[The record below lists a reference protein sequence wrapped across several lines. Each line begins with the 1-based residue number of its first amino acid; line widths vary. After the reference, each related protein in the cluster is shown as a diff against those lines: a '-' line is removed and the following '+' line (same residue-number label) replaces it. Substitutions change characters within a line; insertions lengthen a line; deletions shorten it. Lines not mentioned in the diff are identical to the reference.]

1 MPETTKLH
9 PKQPVAAALASR
21 AAVRPALRQGGA
33 FALGLAGGW
42 AVLYGTLLPFGLG
55 LTLGLPADCFAAC
68 AAGAALSILFHGFG
82 AFSLDSLCLLCAVGA
97 AVAARWLWPGRL
109 RPAFLAGCGALVLG
123 GACFALGPG
132 GAGFTLVFFCGAD
145 ALLAGGFG
153 YALQRFPPEK
163 PGFGTLL
170 AASAVA
176 AALGGLRFG
185 PLCLGVAV
193 CAMVDAALCCR
204 GQEKPALA
212 FSAFTGAALCAADPS
227 LAPVAVGLCCGT
239 AAAVL
244 LAPGRRAETLAACA
258 GGAALSI
265 LFHGFGAFSLDSLC
279 LLCAVGAAVAARWLW
294 PGRLRPAFLAGC
306 GALVLGGACFALGP
320 GGAGFTLVFFCG
332 ADALLAG
339 GFGYAL
345 QRFPPEKP
353 GFGTLL
359 AASAVAAAL
368 GGLRFGP
375 LCLGA
380 AACAMVD
387 AALCCRGQEKPALA
401 FAAFTGAALCAA
413 DPSLAPAA
421 VGLCCGTA
429 AAVLLVPGRRA
440 ETLAACA
447 GGCVLGVLCV
457 PAPGTA
463 LPLLLSAGLGLA
475 APAFFPKHWLTPVP
489 EAPAPPEEPPRLSA
503 AATRL
508 EAVAESLSSLAE
520 TVNAVYDAFP
530 RRCDT
535 FRWVIDNTHDSLC
548 FNCGRRETCWKQEYT
563 ATLEGMNALRSILEQ
578 QGHLQTSD
586 LPGQL
591 SRCIHPA
598 ALCAAANRSFAL
610 YRSRK
615 EAHVHAEAMRTAL
628 TEQYSA
634 MADALSVLSEQ
645 LGRPGNP
652 EPYKSGR
659 VAAFFASLGTP
670 PLECAVTLDDLGR
683 ARAAVTL
690 PRTRFSSPELAA
702 LAQETGRICRRD
714 FDPPQVLSC
723 KGMTTLLFCE
733 KPALRAVFGTAGTAA
748 KGTVSG
754 DAVQQFCSPA
764 AAQMILCDGMGTGR
778 PAAVDGSL
786 AAELTARLLKA
797 GFTAE
802 LAARLVNVALA
813 LKSDEESGATLDL
826 ISVDLYTGTARIF
839 KAGAAPGFLVHGGRA
854 RPVGDISLP
863 IGILGGVN
871 GQSRVVHLAAGD
883 YAVLVSDGLLV
894 DGPGWVAKQLEL
906 SAAAGDPP
914 EKVAQILVET
924 ARARAEQT
932 GRPDDITAAVLRL
945 EPCGH

>member
-1 MPETTKLH
+1 M
-9 PKQPVAAALASR
+9 
-21 AAVRPALRQGGA
+21 
-33 FALGLAGGW
+33 
-42 AVLYGTLLPFGLG
+42 
-55 LTLGLPADCFAAC
+55 
-68 AAGAALSILFHGFG
+68 
-82 AFSLDSLCLLCAVGA
+82 
-97 AVAARWLWPGRL
+97 
-109 RPAFLAGCGALVLG
+109 
-123 GACFALGPG
+123 
-132 GAGFTLVFFCGAD
+132 
-145 ALLAGGFG
+145 
-153 YALQRFPPEK
+153 
-163 PGFGTLL
+163 
-170 AASAVA
+170 
-176 AALGGLRFG
+176 
-185 PLCLGVAV
+185 
-193 CAMVDAALCCR
+193 
-204 GQEKPALA
+204 
-212 FSAFTGAALCAADPS
+212 
-227 LAPVAVGLCCGT
+227 
-239 AAAVL
+239 
-244 LAPGRRAETLAACA
+244 
-258 GGAALSI
+258 
-265 LFHGFGAFSLDSLC
+265 
-279 LLCAVGAAVAARWLW
+279 
-294 PGRLRPAFLAGC
+294 
-306 GALVLGGACFALGP
+306 
-320 GGAGFTLVFFCG
+320 
-332 ADALLAG
+332 
-339 GFGYAL
+339 
-345 QRFPPEKP
+345 
-353 GFGTLL
+353 
-359 AASAVAAAL
+359 
-368 GGLRFGP
+368 
-375 LCLGA
+375 
-380 AACAMVD
+380 
-387 AALCCRGQEKPALA
+387 
-401 FAAFTGAALCAA
+401 
-413 DPSLAPAA
+413 
-421 VGLCCGTA
+421 
-429 AAVLLVPGRRA
+429 
-440 ETLAACA
+440 
-447 GGCVLGVLCV
+447 LGVLCV

-475 APAFFPKHWLTPVP
+475 APAFFPKHWLTPMP
-489 EAPAPPEEPPRLSA
+489 ETPAPPEEPPRLSA

-563 ATLEGMNALRSILEQ
+563 ATLEGMNALRPILEQ
-578 QGHLQTSD
+578 QGHLQASD

-683 ARAAVTL
+683 TRAAVTL

-733 KPALRAVFGTAGTAA
+733 KPALRAVFGSAGTAA

-914 EKVAQILVET
+914 DKVARILVET

>member
-42 AVLYGTLLPFGLG
+42 AVLYGALLPFGLG

-185 PLCLGVAV
+185 PLCLGV
-193 CAMVDAALCCR
+193 
-204 GQEKPALA
+204 
-212 FSAFTGAALCAADPS
+212 
-227 LAPVAVGLCCGT
+227 
-239 AAAVL
+239 
-244 LAPGRRAETLAACA
+244 
-258 GGAALSI
+258 
-265 LFHGFGAFSLDSLC
+265 
-279 LLCAVGAAVAARWLW
+279 
-294 PGRLRPAFLAGC
+294 
-306 GALVLGGACFALGP
+306 
-320 GGAGFTLVFFCG
+320 
-332 ADALLAG
+332 
-339 GFGYAL
+339 
-345 QRFPPEKP
+345 
-353 GFGTLL
+353 
-359 AASAVAAAL
+359 
-368 GGLRFGP
+368 
-375 LCLGA
+375 

-563 ATLEGMNALRSILEQ
+563 ATLEGMNALRPILEQ
-578 QGHLQTSD
+578 QGHLQASD

-670 PLECAVTLDDLGR
+670 PLECAVTLDNLGR

-690 PRTRFSSPELAA
+690 PRTRFFSPELAA

-914 EKVAQILVET
+914 EKVARILVET

>member
-42 AVLYGTLLPFGLG
+42 AVLYGALLPLGLG

-68 AAGAALSILFHGFG
+68 AA
-82 AFSLDSLCLLCAVGA
+82 
-97 AVAARWLWPGRL
+97 
-109 RPAFLAGCGALVLG
+109 
-123 GACFALGPG
+123 
-132 GAGFTLVFFCGAD
+132 
-145 ALLAGGFG
+145 
-153 YALQRFPPEK
+153 
-163 PGFGTLL
+163 
-170 AASAVA
+170 
-176 AALGGLRFG
+176 
-185 PLCLGVAV
+185 
-193 CAMVDAALCCR
+193 
-204 GQEKPALA
+204 
-212 FSAFTGAALCAADPS
+212 
-227 LAPVAVGLCCGT
+227 
-239 AAAVL
+239 
-244 LAPGRRAETLAACA
+244 
-258 GGAALSI
+258 GAALSI

-429 AAVLLVPGRRA
+429 AAVLLAPGRRA

-489 EAPAPPEEPPRLSA
+489 EAPAPPEEPP
-503 AATRL
+503 RL

-563 ATLEGMNALRSILEQ
+563 ATLEGMNALRPILEQ

-723 KGMTTLLFCE
+723 KGITTLLFCE

-754 DAVQQFCSPA
+754 DAVQQFCSPT

-914 EKVAQILVET
+914 EKVARILVET

>member
-1 MPETTKLH
+1 M
-9 PKQPVAAALASR
+9 
-21 AAVRPALRQGGA
+21 
-33 FALGLAGGW
+33 
-42 AVLYGTLLPFGLG
+42 
-55 LTLGLPADCFAAC
+55 
-68 AAGAALSILFHGFG
+68 
-82 AFSLDSLCLLCAVGA
+82 
-97 AVAARWLWPGRL
+97 
-109 RPAFLAGCGALVLG
+109 LG
-123 GACFALGPG
+123 GVCFALGPG

-170 AASAVA
+170 AASVVA

-185 PLCLGVAV
+185 PLC
-193 CAMVDAALCCR
+193 
-204 GQEKPALA
+204 P
-212 FSAFTGAALCAADPS
+212 
-227 LAPVAVGLCCGT
+227 
-239 AAAVL
+239 
-244 LAPGRRAETLAACA
+244 
-258 GGAALSI
+258 
-265 LFHGFGAFSLDSLC
+265 
-279 LLCAVGAAVAARWLW
+279 
-294 PGRLRPAFLAGC
+294 
-306 GALVLGGACFALGP
+306 
-320 GGAGFTLVFFCG
+320 
-332 ADALLAG
+332 
-339 GFGYAL
+339 
-345 QRFPPEKP
+345 
-353 GFGTLL
+353 
-359 AASAVAAAL
+359 
-368 GGLRFGP
+368 
-375 LCLGA
+375 GA

-429 AAVLLVPGRRA
+429 AAVLLAPGRRA

-457 PAPGTA
+457 PASGTA
-463 LPLLLSAGLGLA
+463 LPLLLSTGLGLA

-489 EAPAPPEEPPRLSA
+489 ETPAPPEEPPRLSA

-563 ATLEGMNALRSILEQ
+563 ATLEGMNALRPILEQ

-683 ARAAVTL
+683 TRAAVTL

-914 EKVAQILVET
+914 EKVARILVET

>member
-1 MPETTKLH
+1 MTERMGVLSSDGRCL
-9 PKQPVAAALASR
+9 QPSPLAARAMLRPAAR
-21 AAVRPALRQGGA
+21 RLAAVGIG
-33 FALGLAGGW
+33 FAGGW
-42 AVLYGTLLPFGLG
+42 AVLYGALMPFGLG
-55 LTLGLPADCFAAC
+55 LTLGLAEDCFAPC
-68 AAGAALSILFHGFG
+68 AAGAALGLLLHGLG
-82 AFSLDSLCLLCAVGA
+82 ALSLRSLCQLCALGA
-97 AVAARWLWPGRL
+97 AVAARWLLPQKFM
-109 RPAFLAGCGALVLG
+109 PVALAGCGTLTGMAL
-123 GACFALGPG
+123 CFALGSSG
-132 GAGFTLVFFCGAD
+132 GADLLLYSAAD
-145 ALLAGGFG
+145 ALLAAGIGFG
-153 YALQRFPPEK
+153 LRKFAPER
-163 PGFGTLL
+163 PGMGTLL
-170 AASAVA
+170 VGAAVA
-176 AALGGLRFG
+176 AALGSVRWGWFS
-185 PLCLGVAV
+185 PGVLA
-193 CAMVDAALCCR
+193 CAAAELALCCR
-204 GQEKPALA
+204 AQKLAALSG
-212 FSAFTGAALCAADPS
+212 SAVLGAALCAADPA
-227 LAPVAVGLCCGT
+227 LAPAAAGLGCAT
-239 AAAVL
+239 AAAAV
-244 LAPGRRAETLAACA
+244 LAPGRRVETLAA
-258 GGAALSI
+258 
-265 LFHGFGAFSLDSLC
+265 
-279 LLCAVGAAVAARWLW
+279 
-294 PGRLRPAFLAGC
+294 
-306 GALVLGGACFALGP
+306 
-320 GGAGFTLVFFCG
+320 
-332 ADALLAG
+332 
-339 GFGYAL
+339 Y
-345 QRFPPEKP
+345 
-353 GFGTLL
+353 
-359 AASAVAAAL
+359 
-368 GGLRFGP
+368 
-375 LCLGA
+375 
-380 AACAMVD
+380 
-387 AALCCRGQEKPALA
+387 
-401 FAAFTGAALCAA
+401 
-413 DPSLAPAA
+413 
-421 VGLCCGTA
+421 
-429 AAVLLVPGRRA
+429 
-440 ETLAACA
+440 A
-447 GGCVLGVLCV
+447 GGCVSGVLCV
-457 PAPGTA
+457 QPPGNAFGLLFSACGGMAVVCLLPGGWLAPVAEPSQSGKNTPAPA
-463 LPLLLSAGLGLA
+463 
-475 APAFFPKHWLTPVP
+475 
-489 EAPAPPEEPPRLSA
+489 RSA
-503 AATRL
+503 AASTRL
-508 EAVAESLSSLAE
+508 EAVAQSLSSLAE
-520 TVNAVYDAFP
+520 TVNAVYEGLP
-530 RRCDT
+530 RRREG
-535 FRWVIDNTHDSLC
+535 FRWVIDNVHDTLC
-548 FNCGRRETCWKQEYT
+548 FNCGRRDTCWKQEYA
-563 ATLEGMNALRSILEQ
+563 ATLEGMEALRPLLESSGGLETAQ
-578 QGHLQTSD
+578 

-690 PRTRFSSPELAA
+690 PRTRFSSPELSA

-754 DAVQQFCSPA
+754 DAVQQFCSPT

-914 EKVAQILVET
+914 EKVARILVET

>member
-1 MPETTKLH
+1 MLRP
-9 PKQPVAAALASR
+9 AARRL
-21 AAVRPALRQGGA
+21 AAVGIG
-33 FALGLAGGW
+33 FAGGW
-42 AVLYGTLLPFGLG
+42 AVLYGALMPFGLG
-55 LTLGLPADCFAAC
+55 LTLGLAEDCFAPC
-68 AAGAALSILFHGFG
+68 AAGAALGLLLHGLG
-82 AFSLDSLCLLCAVGA
+82 ALSLRSLCQLCALGA
-97 AVAARWLWPGRL
+97 AVAARWLLPQKFV
-109 RPAFLAGCGALVLG
+109 PAALAGCGTLTGMAL
-123 GACFALGPG
+123 CFALGSSG
-132 GAGFTLVFFCGAD
+132 GADLLLYSAAD
-145 ALLAGGFG
+145 ALLAAGIGFG
-153 YALQRFPPEK
+153 LRKFAPER
-163 PGFGTLL
+163 PGMGTLL
-170 AASAVA
+170 VGAAVA
-176 AALGGLRFG
+176 AALGSVRWGWFS
-185 PLCLGVAV
+185 PGVLA
-193 CAMVDAALCCR
+193 CAAAELALCCR
-204 GQEKPALA
+204 AQKFAALSG
-212 FSAFTGAALCAADPS
+212 SAVLGAALCAADPA
-227 LAPVAVGLCCGT
+227 LAT
-239 AAAVL
+239 AAAGLGCATAAAAV
-244 LAPGRRAETLAACA
+244 LAPGRRVETLAA
-258 GGAALSI
+258 
-265 LFHGFGAFSLDSLC
+265 
-279 LLCAVGAAVAARWLW
+279 
-294 PGRLRPAFLAGC
+294 
-306 GALVLGGACFALGP
+306 
-320 GGAGFTLVFFCG
+320 
-332 ADALLAG
+332 
-339 GFGYAL
+339 Y
-345 QRFPPEKP
+345 
-353 GFGTLL
+353 
-359 AASAVAAAL
+359 
-368 GGLRFGP
+368 
-375 LCLGA
+375 
-380 AACAMVD
+380 
-387 AALCCRGQEKPALA
+387 
-401 FAAFTGAALCAA
+401 
-413 DPSLAPAA
+413 
-421 VGLCCGTA
+421 
-429 AAVLLVPGRRA
+429 
-440 ETLAACA
+440 A
-447 GGCVLGVLCV
+447 GGCVSGVLCV
-457 PAPGTA
+457 QPPGNAFGLLFSACGGMAVVCLLPGGWLAPVAEPSQSGENTPAPA
-463 LPLLLSAGLGLA
+463 
-475 APAFFPKHWLTPVP
+475 
-489 EAPAPPEEPPRLSA
+489 RSA
-503 AATRL
+503 AASTRL
-508 EAVAESLSSLAE
+508 EAVAQSLSSLAE
-520 TVNAVYDAFP
+520 TVNAVYEGLP
-530 RRCDT
+530 RRREG
-535 FRWVIDNTHDSLC
+535 FRWVIDNVHDTLC

-563 ATLEGMNALRSILEQ
+563 ATLEGMNALRPILEQ
-578 QGHLQTSD
+578 QGHLQTSG

-914 EKVAQILVET
+914 EKVARILVET

>member
-42 AVLYGTLLPFGLG
+42 AVLYGALLPFGLG

-109 RPAFLAGCGALVLG
+109 RPAFLAGCG
-123 GACFALGPG
+123 
-132 GAGFTLVFFCGAD
+132 T
-145 ALLAGGFG
+145 
-153 YALQRFPPEK
+153 
-163 PGFGTLL
+163 
-170 AASAVA
+170 
-176 AALGGLRFG
+176 
-185 PLCLGVAV
+185 
-193 CAMVDAALCCR
+193 
-204 GQEKPALA
+204 
-212 FSAFTGAALCAADPS
+212 
-227 LAPVAVGLCCGT
+227 
-239 AAAVL
+239 
-244 LAPGRRAETLAACA
+244 
-258 GGAALSI
+258 
-265 LFHGFGAFSLDSLC
+265 
-279 LLCAVGAAVAARWLW
+279 
-294 PGRLRPAFLAGC
+294 
-306 GALVLGGACFALGP
+306 LVLGGACFALGP

-429 AAVLLVPGRRA
+429 AAVLLAPGRRA

-463 LPLLLSAGLGLA
+463 LPLLLSAGLGFA

-563 ATLEGMNALRSILEQ
+563 ATLEGMNALRPILEQ
-578 QGHLQTSD
+578 QGHLQASD

-634 MADALSVLSEQ
+634 MADA
-645 LGRPGNP
+645 GRPGP
-652 EPYKSGR
+652 DTGGSHPAPYPL
-659 VAAFFASLGTP
+659 FFPRT
-670 PLECAVTLDDLGR
+670 GR
-683 ARAAVTL
+683 AGAGDRAHL
-690 PRTRFSSPELAA
+690 PPGL
-702 LAQETGRICRRD
+702 
-714 FDPPQVLSC
+714 
-723 KGMTTLLFCE
+723 
-733 KPALRAVFGTAGTAA
+733 
-748 KGTVSG
+748 
-754 DAVQQFCSPA
+754 
-764 AAQMILCDGMGTGR
+764 R
-778 PAAVDGSL
+778 PAAG
-786 AAELTARLLKA
+786 ALLQ
-797 GFTAE
+797 
-802 LAARLVNVALA
+802 RDDHPAL
-813 LKSDEESGATLDL
+813 L
-826 ISVDLYTGTARIF
+826 
-839 KAGAAPGFLVHGGRA
+839 
-854 RPVGDISLP
+854 
-863 IGILGGVN
+863 
-871 GQSRVVHLAAGD
+871 
-883 YAVLVSDGLLV
+883 
-894 DGPGWVAKQLEL
+894 
-906 SAAAGDPP
+906 
-914 EKVAQILVET
+914 
-924 ARARAEQT
+924 
-932 GRPDDITAAVLRL
+932 
-945 EPCGH
+945 

>member
-42 AVLYGTLLPFGLG
+42 AVLYGALLPFGLG

-123 GACFALGPG
+123 GVCFALGPG

-185 PLCLGVAV
+185 PLCLGVA
-193 CAMVDAALCCR
+193 
-204 GQEKPALA
+204 
-212 FSAFTGAALCAADPS
+212 
-227 LAPVAVGLCCGT
+227 
-239 AAAVL
+239 
-244 LAPGRRAETLAACA
+244 
-258 GGAALSI
+258 
-265 LFHGFGAFSLDSLC
+265 
-279 LLCAVGAAVAARWLW
+279 
-294 PGRLRPAFLAGC
+294 
-306 GALVLGGACFALGP
+306 
-320 GGAGFTLVFFCG
+320 
-332 ADALLAG
+332 
-339 GFGYAL
+339 
-345 QRFPPEKP
+345 
-353 GFGTLL
+353 
-359 AASAVAAAL
+359 
-368 GGLRFGP
+368 
-375 LCLGA
+375 
-380 AACAMVD
+380 ACAMVD
-387 AALCCRGQEKPALA
+387 AALCCRGQEKPALG
-401 FAAFTGAALCAA
+401 F
-413 DPSLAPAA
+413 
-421 VGLCCGTA
+421 
-429 AAVLLVPGRRA
+429 
-440 ETLAACA
+440 
-447 GGCVLGVLCV
+447 
-457 PAPGTA
+457 
-463 LPLLLSAGLGLA
+463 A

-563 ATLEGMNALRSILEQ
+563 ATLEGMNALRPILEQ
-578 QGHLQTSD
+578 QGHLQASD

-914 EKVAQILVET
+914 EKVARILVET

>member
-42 AVLYGTLLPFGLG
+42 AVLYGALLPFGLG

-109 RPAFLAGCGALVLG
+109 RPAFLAGCGTLVLG
-123 GACFALGPG
+123 GVCFALGPG

-170 AASAVA
+170 AASSVA

-185 PLCLGVAV
+185 PLCPGAV
-193 CAMVDAALCCR
+193 
-204 GQEKPALA
+204 
-212 FSAFTGAALCAADPS
+212 
-227 LAPVAVGLCCGT
+227 
-239 AAAVL
+239 
-244 LAPGRRAETLAACA
+244 
-258 GGAALSI
+258 
-265 LFHGFGAFSLDSLC
+265 
-279 LLCAVGAAVAARWLW
+279 
-294 PGRLRPAFLAGC
+294 
-306 GALVLGGACFALGP
+306 
-320 GGAGFTLVFFCG
+320 
-332 ADALLAG
+332 
-339 GFGYAL
+339 
-345 QRFPPEKP
+345 
-353 GFGTLL
+353 
-359 AASAVAAAL
+359 
-368 GGLRFGP
+368 
-375 LCLGA
+375 
-380 AACAMVD
+380 ACAMVD

-429 AAVLLVPGRRA
+429 AAVLLAPGRRA

-463 LPLLLSAGLGLA
+463 LPLLLSAGLGFA

-489 EAPAPPEEPPRLSA
+489 ETPAPPEEPPRLSA

-563 ATLEGMNALRSILEQ
+563 ATLEGMNALRPILEQ
-578 QGHLQTSD
+578 QGHLQASD

-683 ARAAVTL
+683 TRAAVTL

-914 EKVAQILVET
+914 EKVARILVET

>member
-1 MPETTKLH
+1 MLRP
-9 PKQPVAAALASR
+9 AARRL
-21 AAVRPALRQGGA
+21 AAVGIG
-33 FALGLAGGW
+33 FAGGW
-42 AVLYGTLLPFGLG
+42 AVLYGALMPFGLG
-55 LTLGLPADCFAAC
+55 LTLGLAEDCFAPC
-68 AAGAALSILFHGFG
+68 AAGAALGLLLHGLG
-82 AFSLDSLCLLCAVGA
+82 ALSLRSLCQLCALGA
-97 AVAARWLWPGRL
+97 AVAARWLLPQRFV
-109 RPAFLAGCGALVLG
+109 PAALAGCGTLTGMAL
-123 GACFALGPG
+123 CFALGSSG
-132 GAGFTLVFFCGAD
+132 GADLLLYSAAD
-145 ALLAGGFG
+145 ALLAAGIGFG
-153 YALQRFPPEK
+153 LRRFAPER
-163 PGFGTLL
+163 PGMGTLL
-170 AASAVA
+170 VGAAVA
-176 AALGGLRFG
+176 AALGSVRWGWLS
-185 PLCLGVAV
+185 PGVLA
-193 CAMVDAALCCR
+193 CAAAELALCCR
-204 GQEKPALA
+204 AQKFAALSG
-212 FSAFTGAALCAADPS
+212 SAVLGAALCAADPA
-227 LAPVAVGLCCGT
+227 LAPAAAGLGCAT
-239 AAAVL
+239 AAAVV
-244 LAPGRRAETLAACA
+244 LAPGRRVETLAA
-258 GGAALSI
+258 
-265 LFHGFGAFSLDSLC
+265 
-279 LLCAVGAAVAARWLW
+279 
-294 PGRLRPAFLAGC
+294 
-306 GALVLGGACFALGP
+306 
-320 GGAGFTLVFFCG
+320 
-332 ADALLAG
+332 
-339 GFGYAL
+339 Y
-345 QRFPPEKP
+345 
-353 GFGTLL
+353 
-359 AASAVAAAL
+359 
-368 GGLRFGP
+368 
-375 LCLGA
+375 
-380 AACAMVD
+380 
-387 AALCCRGQEKPALA
+387 
-401 FAAFTGAALCAA
+401 
-413 DPSLAPAA
+413 
-421 VGLCCGTA
+421 
-429 AAVLLVPGRRA
+429 
-440 ETLAACA
+440 A
-447 GGCVLGVLCV
+447 GGCVSGVLCV
-457 PAPGTA
+457 QPPGNAFGLLFSACGGMAVVCLLPGGWLAPVAEPSQSG
-463 LPLLLSAGLGLA
+463 
-475 APAFFPKHWLTPVP
+475 
-489 EAPAPPEEPPRLSA
+489 ENAPAPARSA
-503 AATRL
+503 AASTRL
-508 EAVAESLSSLAE
+508 DAVAQSLSSLAE
-520 TVNAVYDAFP
+520 TVNAVYEGLP
-530 RRCDT
+530 RRREG
-535 FRWVIDNTHDSLC
+535 FRWVIDNVHDTLC

-563 ATLEGMNALRSILEQ
+563 ATLEGMNALRPILEQ
-578 QGHLQTSD
+578 QGHLQASD

-914 EKVAQILVET
+914 EKVARILVET